1 MYVSFLV
8 PSNEKL
14 FCLFVYFRRNVCEL
28 DDGYRE
34 PQDHLALSVPSHH
47 HLHHH
52 HLRDNQQ
59 LPWDDEGPGHVS
71 PELSCSVSSG
81 EEATELSQSDLTRR
95 KTFNQQEVEDQQT
108 LSATKSPRFLT
119 KFLRASFSKLIS
131 KEKPRKESFI
141 CSTPVSRSPSIINC
155 TDQGHQY
162 NNHHHQHQPH
172 QHQHHQQEP
181 EPEEEAGHDDRC
193 LLSPDYSPTTGQFI
207 QECLDKGLPII
218 PFNYRLQILV
228 I

>member
-1 MYVSFLV
+1 MTNYLI
-8 PSNEKL
+8 
-14 FCLFVYFRRNVCEL
+14 YFRRNVCEL
-28 DDGYRE
+28 DDGFRE

-52 HLRDNQQ
+52 HLHHHHLHDDQQ

-81 EEATELSQSDLTRR
+81 EEATEFSQPDLTRR
-95 KTFNQQEVEDQQT
+95 KTLTQQEVGDQQT

-141 CSTPVSRSPSIINC
+141 CSTPVSRSPSISNC
-155 TDQGHQY
+155 TDQAHQY
-162 NNHHHQHQPH
+162 NNHQHQQHQHQDP
-172 QHQHHQQEP
+172 QQEA
-181 EPEEEAGHDDRC
+181 EPEEEADHDGGC
-193 LLSPDYSPTTGQFI
+193 LLSPSYSPTTGRFI
-207 QECLDKGLPII
+207 QDCLDKGLPII
-218 PFNYRLQILV
+218 PFNYRLEILL